1 MESKGDIISS
11 LEIKIKLLE
20 IENKKLLSTIE
31 TNNNQIQ
38 EFKLL
43 IKSLSNNDSP
53 NSENKNYNLNFNWK
67 INNNAVLLNNK
78 TIKKVTGGNN
88 WNCSA
93 VGDRCLIKGQMNK
106 WKIQIT
112 KMNGP
117 SIMIGIVPKDT
128 DISVNTLSNWKKG
141 YNTNL
146 ANFYKHNLGVATPFA
161 SHNTVEGNIFEI
173 FVDLEKMELSFS
185 ANGNNLG
192 IFCSNIIKDIEYVP
206 FIDIQNVDT
215 EIRLLE

>member
-67 INNNAVLLNNK
+67 INNNAVLLNLK
-78 TIKKVTGGNN
+78 QLKK
-88 WNCSA
+88 
-93 VGDRCLIKGQMNK
+93 
-106 WKIQIT
+106 
-112 KMNGP
+112 
-117 SIMIGIVPKDT
+117 
-128 DISVNTLSNWKKG
+128 
-141 YNTNL
+141 
-146 ANFYKHNLGVATPFA
+146 
-161 SHNTVEGNIFEI
+161 
-173 FVDLEKMELSFS
+173 
-185 ANGNNLG
+185 
-192 IFCSNIIKDIEYVP
+192 
-206 FIDIQNVDT
+206 
-215 EIRLLE
+215 